1 MTLLDLDELPQAL
14 DRHRLWSAR
23 RPAPIRFR
31 RSDHLGDPERPLHE
45 AVRDLVA
52 QRTGERPGGPVRLLT
67 TLRSLGVGYNP
78 VSFYYL
84 HGDDG
89 NRVEAMV
96 AEVTNTP
103 WGERHEYVMVRDGR
117 GGGPLRGTFA
127 KRMHVSPFLPMDQT
141 YRWTATA
148 PGARLGV
155 TIAACQGGVEV
166 FEASISLR
174 RRELSRGEMTRAIL
188 TRPPAALS
196 TLARIYAHAVRL
208 KLKGAPYH
216 PNPAA
221 GR

>member
-1 MTLLDLDELPQAL
+1 MTLLDLDELPEAL

-23 RPAPIRFR
+23 RPSPIRFR
-31 RSDHLGDPERPLHE
+31 RSDHLGDPELPLDE

-52 QRTGERPGGPVRLLT
+52 ARAGERPGGPVRLLT

-84 HGDDG
+84 YGDDG

-117 GGGPLRGTFA
+117 EGLRGTFA

-141 YRWTATA
+141 YQWTATA
-148 PGARLGV
+148 PRARLGV
-155 TIAACQGGVEV
+155 TIAARRGGVEV
-166 FEASISLR
+166 FEASISLW
-174 RRELSRGEMTRAIL
+174 RRELTRGEMTRAIL
-188 TRPPAALS
+188 ARPPAALS
-196 TLARIYAHAVRL
+196 TLARIYAQAVRL